1 MSFLKKR
8 SFISAAYLYLLPAL
22 LLFLIF
28 KFYPISLAIRWS
40 FTDLSLLES
49 AQAQN
54 VGVDNYKKILSDS
67 KIGLSAHSRDEWS
80 AMFSPAP
87 LEKKSTVL
95 RWLTLDWPRGAIS
108 NTIKFCVLFLP
119 PYIII
124 PLLIAWMLELVPRG
138 ETFFRTLIFLP
149 VVISTGVASVIW
161 LLMYNPNYGILNRIL
176 SPLGVQ
182 PHWLADPL
190 WAMPAIAIMC
200 LWSGM
205 GLNVIFFQVGFSR
218 IGTQIF
224 EAAQIDGAN
233 SFQTF
238 FKVALPLLRP
248 SIYFVS
254 LISLISSL
262 KIFAPMW
269 IMTKGGPE
277 ESTMSYVMYL
287 YRVAFEPSRD
297 FEFGYASA
305 LAISFAVFL
314 FILTAATQRLNRS
327 RAE

>member
-1 MSFLKKR
+1 LKKPP
-8 SFISAAYLYLLPAL
+8 FISAAYLYLLPAL
-22 LLFLIF
+22 LLFVVF
-28 KFYPISLAIRWS
+28 KFYPISQAIRWS
-40 FTDLSLLES
+40 FTDLSLLELG
-49 AQAQN
+49 QAN
-54 VGVDNYKKILSDS
+54 HVGSDNYKKILSDP
-67 KIGLSAHSRDEWS
+67 KIGLNEHSREEWS
-80 AMFSPAP
+80 AMFHPAP
-87 LEKKSTVL
+87 EGKKSTFL
-95 RWLTLDWPRGAIS
+95 RWLTFDWPRGAIS
-108 NTIKFCVLFLP
+108 NTIKFCVIFLP

-124 PLLIAWMLELVPRG
+124 PLLIAWMLELIPRG
-138 ETFFRTLIFLP
+138 EAIFRTLLFLP

-161 LLMYNPNYGILNRIL
+161 ILMYNPNYGILNRIL
-176 SPLGVQ
+176 ALFEVQ

-190 WAMPAIAIMC
+190 WAMPAISLMC

-224 EAAQIDGAN
+224 EAAQIDGAS

-238 FKVALPLLRP
+238 FNVALPLLRP
-248 SIYFVS
+248 SIYFVT

-314 FILTAATQRLNRS
+314 FLLTAATQRLNQS
-327 RAE
+327 KAE